1 MIIIETK
8 PEGGMVT
15 FDDGD
20 TCLAPCSTRVKRS
33 RPISFAVERGD
44 CRKTEKNIPP
54 LIDHGFGHS
63 VFYANMGLGQLLWL
77 VGDSRTLARFLGHS
91 LLGLALSYVDGWT
104 GANIAHRPS
113 PVIVELDCGNGSVS
127 DESSN
132 SRIF

>member
-33 RPISFAVERGD
+33 RQISFAVERGD

-54 LIDHGFGHS
+54 LIDHGFGA
-63 VFYANMGLGQLLWL
+63 FCLLCQYGIRSIVVACWGFSYIGTISWAL
-77 VGDSRTLARFLGHS
+77 VA
-91 LLGLALSYVDGWT
+91 WT
-104 GANIAHRPS
+104 RA
-113 PVIVELDCGNGSVS
+113 
-127 DESSN
+127 
-132 SRIF
+132 